1 MCFKSRGLVF
11 RRLWRGGRW
20 RRGRGHH
27 LHHDR
32 RSELHQQQDEQ
43 VTAPKSQCSNGLFF
57 VLNIFCVKICGFQGF
72 FIKKGDRWPPRCP
85 PPCVRN
91 KNITHTHRNCPRQT
105 FHASNV
111 PFVTSVVVIKR
122 GPILEAD
129 KNFSS
134 QLRVMS
140 LSDGSP
146 YETLHAYV
154 SNAVAPYFKS
164 YIKATGKVDR

>member
-1 MCFKSRGLVF
+1 MDL
-11 RRLWRGGRW
+11 
-20 RRGRGHH
+20 
-27 LHHDR
+27 D
-32 RSELHQQQDEQ
+32 
-43 VTAPKSQCSNGLFF
+43 
-57 VLNIFCVKICGFQGF
+57 F
-72 FIKKGDRWPPRCP
+72 FIYC
-85 PPCVRN
+85 
-91 KNITHTHRNCPRQT
+91 
-105 FHASNV
+105 
-111 PFVTSVVVIKR
+111 SVCVIKR

-129 KNFSS
+129 KSFSS